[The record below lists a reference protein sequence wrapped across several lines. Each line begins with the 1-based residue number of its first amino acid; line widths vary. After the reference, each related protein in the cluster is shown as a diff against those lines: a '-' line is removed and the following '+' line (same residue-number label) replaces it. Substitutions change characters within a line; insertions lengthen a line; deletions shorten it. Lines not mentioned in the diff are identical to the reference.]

1 MNLADVLDATVAEV
15 AALPVSVHAALQE
28 EYAALQERTKRIGA
42 VLDAGLQQAYGGQ
55 NAPGTS
61 HRERDGF
68 DIKTTIPKSVAWDS
82 DTLETMATDPQVAEY
97 VDCKLSVSES
107 RYKAMP
113 QRIRDVV
120 DRARTV
126 KMGKARFDFMKKE
139 EK

>member
-1 MNLADVLDATVAEV
+1 MNLGDLTTATFAEV
-15 AALPVSVHAALQE
+15 AALPVSVHAALVE
-28 EYAALQERTKRIGA
+28 EFAALQDRTRRIGA

-97 VDCKLSVSES
+97 VDCKLSVSEG

-126 KMGKARFDFMKKE
+126 KMGKVKFEFVKKE
-139 EK
+139 G